1 MQQKPKL
8 TPANVHS
15 KDQKC
20 PQNVT
25 TSNKR
30 VSYEIKVIFHKE
42 KFISSSSSNLDC
54 MIISCQ
60 F

>member
-1 MQQKPKL
+1 MQRKPKL
-8 TPANVHS
+8 SQAIVHS

-25 TSNKR
+25 TSNYR
-30 VSYEIKVIFHKE
+30 VSYQIKVIFYKE
-42 KFISSSSSNLDC
+42 KFISSSSLNLVC

-60 F
+60 C